1 MTVRPVQLHWQKLL
15 PTRNLTAAWA
25 ILSDTDRFN
34 RAANLGF
41 EFEEE
46 VDDGGRRIKVGK
58 VRRMGMELVWEDDP
72 FTYLAPRQLVSVRR
86 FRTGPLKRLETTIR
100 LQEASGRLAEH
111 HRASTC
117 SPTCSTT

>member
-100 LQEASGRLAEH
+100 LQEASEPRP
-111 HRASTC
+111 ASHVLPRT
-117 SPTCSTT
+117 P